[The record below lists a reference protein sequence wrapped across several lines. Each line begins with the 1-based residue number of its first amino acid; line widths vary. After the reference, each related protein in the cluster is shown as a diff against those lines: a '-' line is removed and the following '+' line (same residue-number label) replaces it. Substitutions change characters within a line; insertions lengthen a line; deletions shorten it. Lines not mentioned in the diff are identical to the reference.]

1 MVQNS
6 KCTKGYAMLS
16 PLPPL
21 SPTSRFPLQRQPVLP
36 RSPGCAYVSKYVFTF
51 SSLQK
56 HQWEML
62 YTHFCTLP
70 FSLEDYSL
78 LVYRYSYIYSCI
90 VLYCIRIC
98 LINPLRKEDL
108 VISNYRSCL
117 HICPQ
122 SRPVEGSLG
131 GTEAPPQE
139 AQAHL
144 HDHM

>member
-1 MVQNS
+1 MYERVCNVKSTPSPVPNIQVPSPEATSVTPFSWMCICKQIRIYILLPS
-6 KCTKGYAMLS
+6 KTPMGNA
-16 PLPPL
+16 
-21 SPTSRFPLQRQPVLP
+21 
-36 RSPGCAYVSKYVFTF
+36 
-51 SSLQK
+51 
-56 HQWEML
+56 L
-62 YTHFCTLP
+62 YT
-70 FSLEDYSL
+70 L
-78 LVYRYSYIYSCI
+78 LHLAFFIGRLFPISIQRYNYIYSCI

-144 HDHM
+144 HAHM